1 MMFRNRRGADPE
13 RRTVKDLLVDAKD
26 AAELMVDL
34 AYAAIFFGDD
44 ALAREVLR
52 LEQNVDDLL
61 VDLRAVCMMAARTRE
76 DADQLAGVLSLATS
90 IEGIA
95 DSAEDIA
102 RVVLKDL
109 GIPSELRDDL
119 RHATE
124 ITARVKIRA
133 ENELEGGTLHDLE
146 LPARTGMW
154 VIAIRRDVD
163 WVHGPGPDEVLRE
176 GDVLFLQGPKEGI
189 DPVRVLAG
197 GTPRELP
204 PPPQRAKLTNLDR
217 AVDLVVEL
225 KNVSEVAVGL
235 AYSAILLRDR
245 SLATEV
251 GVIEDASDEL
261 FHQLE
266 GWVLR
271 AAAELEEPEELRGM
285 LHLAAAAERIVD
297 SAQSMCRVIE
307 DEGPPHPIIAAALSQ
322 ADEIVADAEVH
333 PKSEVAG
340 RTLAELALQTQTGME
355 VLAIQRR
362 GRWLYRPKRGR
373 TIEADDRL
381 LAIGPEEGAPRL
393 RELCGDP
400 RPEGDEGWVERD
412 ADADE
417 WPT

>member
-1 MMFRNRRGADPE
+1 MRIK
-13 RRTVKDLLVDAKD
+13 RTVKELLVGAKD

-52 LEQNVDDLL
+52 LEEVVDDLL
-61 VDLRAVCMMAARTRE
+61 VDLRAVCMIATRTME
-76 DADQLAGVLSLATS
+76 DADQLAGVLSLAVS

-95 DSAEDIA
+95 DAAEDIA

-109 GIPSELRDDL
+109 GVPVALRDDL

-124 ITARVKIRA
+124 VTARVKIRE
-133 ENELEGGTLHDLE
+133 ENQLESATLKDLE

-163 WVHGPGPDEVLRE
+163 WVYGPEGDEVLRE
-176 GDVLFLQGPKEGI
+176 GDVLFLQGPREGV
-189 DPVRVLAG
+189 DHVRELAG

-204 PPPQRAKLTNLDR
+204 PPQVHATLSHLDK

-235 AYSAILLRDR
+235 AYSAILLRDL
-245 SLATEV
+245 SLASEV
-251 GVIEDASDEL
+251 SAIEDKSDEL

-271 AAAELEEPEELRGM
+271 AACEIEEPDDLRGL
-285 LHLAAAAERIVD
+285 LHLASASERIVD

-307 DEGPPHPIIAAALSQ
+307 EDEPPHPIIAAALAE
-322 ADEIVADAEVH
+322 ADEIVADAIVH
-333 PKSEVAG
+333 EGSQVDG
-340 RTLAELALQTQTGME
+340 RSRRELRLHTELGME
-355 VLAIQRR
+355 VLAIQRAE
-362 GRWLYRPKRGR
+362 RWIYRPRSTRELQPG
-373 TIEADDRL
+373 DRL

-393 RELCGDP
+393 REWSGDD
-400 RPEGDEGWVERD
+400 RPEGEDGWTEPVDE
-412 ADADE
+412 DE
-417 WPT
+417 

>member
-1 MMFRNRRGADPE
+1 MRQRRGTPDGE
-13 RRTVKDLLVDAKD
+13 RRTVKDLLVGAKD

-34 AYAAIFFGDD
+34 AYAAIFFGDED
-44 ALAREVLR
+44 LAREVLN
-52 LEQNVDDLL
+52 LEEQVDELL
-61 VDLRAVCMMAARTRE
+61 VDLRAVCMIAARTAE
-76 DADQLAGVLSLATS
+76 DAEQLAGVLSVAVS

-95 DSAEDIA
+95 DAAEDIA

-109 GIPSELRDDL
+109 GVPAELRDDL

-124 ITARVKIRA
+124 VTARVKIREDNQLGSA
-133 ENELEGGTLHDLE
+133 SLHDLA

-163 WVHGPGPDEVLRE
+163 WVHGPDAEEVLRE
-176 GDVLFLQGPKEGI
+176 GDVLFLQGPKDGV
-189 DPVRVLAG
+189 DHVRELAG

-204 PPPQRAKLTNLDR
+204 PPPERAKLTKLDR
-217 AVDLVVEL
+217 AVDLIVEL

-235 AYSAILLRDR
+235 AYAAILLRDR
-245 SLATEV
+245 SLAGEV
-251 GVIEDASDEL
+251 GVIEDNSDEL

-271 AAAELEEPEELRGM
+271 AAAELEDPEELRGM

-297 SAQSMCRVIE
+297 AAQSMCRVIE
-307 DEGPPHPIIAAALSQ
+307 DEGPPHPIIAAALAT

-333 PKSEVAG
+333 PRSQAAG
-340 RTLAELALQTQTGME
+340 RTLGELALHTATGME
-355 VLAIQRR
+355 VLAIQRA
-362 GRWLYRPKRGR
+362 GRWTYRPRRGR
-373 TIEADDRL
+373 TLEADDRL

-400 RPEGDEGWVERD
+400 RPEDDEGGWIEVPED
-412 ADADE
+412 DE
-417 WPT
+417 T